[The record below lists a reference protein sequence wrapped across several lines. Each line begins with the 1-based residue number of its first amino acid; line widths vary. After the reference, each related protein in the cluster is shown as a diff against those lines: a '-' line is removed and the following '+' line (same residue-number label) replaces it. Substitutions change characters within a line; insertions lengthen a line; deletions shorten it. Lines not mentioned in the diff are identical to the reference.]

1 MANRVSI
8 TRTLPHGVCA
18 ADALQTCKMAAYLTL
33 ASVAL
38 LLGLLIHGRWSV
50 SVLFTVWAVG
60 YQLVGLLDQKTLLA
74 SYTNPALVTVILLLL
89 VSLILER
96 SVLIERVMHRV
107 LNGSESWASFK
118 LMTATTALSAFLN
131 NTAVVGILMGSIS
144 RQKLIAPSRLLIPL
158 SYTAILGGVTTLVGT
173 STNLVV
179 NAFAIDNHLPPI
191 GMFQLSW
198 VGIPVAIACIVVM
211 LLTARWLPRHL
222 PGASEQQQ
230 PYFLE
235 ARVSLDAPLIGRSI
249 EANGLRHLDGLF
261 LLEIERQGH
270 LVSPVGPGEI
280 IQAGDVLLF
289 TGDVGKFQALN
300 PVRGLEVF
308 GTRSDKLLN
317 ANMVEVIVSS
327 TSELANKTLRE
338 VDFRTM
344 FDAGVV
350 GIRRGNKRLTGQLGR
365 IPLKV
370 GDALLLAVG
379 TDFAQ
384 HRNLDR
390 NFHLLG
396 DSLVRPRLSPGQSAL
411 ALCGFAAAI
420 TGSVM
425 ELMDLLTSLL
435 LLMGLFLSTRLL
447 TIGEVRRRFPFE
459 LFMVIGS
466 ALALAKG
473 IESSGAAELLAGWM
487 RQLFDGTGVY
497 GGLIGV
503 YLLTLLLT
511 ELVTNNAAAA
521 LAFPIG
527 LATARAFGVDPTA
540 FVMVVAY
547 GASAGFL
554 IPFGYQTHLMVM
566 SPGRYRAT
574 DFLRA
579 GLPVSFTYSAVVLVL
594 TPLVFPLNA
603 I

>member
-1 MANRVSI
+1 M
-8 TRTLPHGVCA
+8 T
-18 ADALQTCKMAAYLTL
+18 AYLTL
-33 ASVAL
+33 ASIVL
-38 LLGLLIHGRWSV
+38 LLGLLIHGRWPA
-50 SVLFTVWAVG
+50 SVLFSLWALA
-60 YQLVGLLDQKTLLA
+60 YHLAGLIDQKSLLA
-74 SYTNPALVTVILLLL
+74 SYTNPALITVILLLV
-89 VSLILER
+89 VSLVLER
-96 SVLIERVMHRV
+96 SVLIERVTHRV
-107 LNGSESWASFK
+107 LSGPESWASFK

-158 SYTAILGGVTTLVGT
+158 SYSAILGGVTTLVGT

-198 VGIPVAIACIVVM
+198 VGVPVALACTGVM
-211 LLTARWLPRHL
+211 LVTARWLPRHL
-222 PGASEQQQ
+222 PGAADNQQ

-235 ARVSLDAPLIGRSI
+235 ARVAPGAPLVGRSI
-249 EANGLRHLDGLF
+249 EVNGLRHLDGLF

-270 LVSPVGPGEI
+270 LISPVGPEEI
-280 IQAGDVLLF
+280 LQAGDVLLF
-289 TGDVGKFQALN
+289 TGDVNKFQTLHH
-300 PVRGLEVF
+300 VRGLEVF
-308 GTRSDKLLN
+308 GTRSDALLGSN
-317 ANMVEVIVSS
+317 QVEVIIAS

-344 FDAGVV
+344 FDAGVM
-350 GIRRGNKRLTGQLGR
+350 GIRRGDKRLTGQLGR

-379 TDFAQ
+379 ADFAQ
-384 HRNLDR
+384 HHNLDR
-390 NFHLLG
+390 NFHVLG
-396 DSLVRPRLSPGQSAL
+396 DTLVRPQLSGGQSAL
-411 ALCGFAAAI
+411 ALGGFALAIAA
-420 TGSVM
+420 SVT
-425 ELMDLLTSLL
+425 ERVDLLTSLM
-435 LLMGLFLSTRLL
+435 LLMVVFLATRLL
-447 TIGEVRRRFPFE
+447 TLGEVRRRFPFE
-459 LFMVIGS
+459 LLMVIGS

-473 IESSGAAELLAGWM
+473 IESSGAAQLLAGWM

-497 GGLIGV
+497 GGLVGV

-540 FVMVVAY
+540 FVLIVAY

-566 SPGRYRAT
+566 SPGHYRTT

-579 GLPVSFTYSAVVLVL
+579 GLPVSITYSVVVLML
-594 TPLVFPLNA
+594 TPIFFPLTVG
-603 I
+603 

>member
-1 MANRVSI
+1 
-8 TRTLPHGVCA
+8 
-18 ADALQTCKMAAYLTL
+18 MAAYLTL
-33 ASVAL
+33 ASIAL
-38 LLGLLIHGRWSV
+38 LLGLLIYGRWSA

-60 YQLVGLLDQKTLLA
+60 YQLAGLLDQKALLT
-74 SYTNPALVTVILLLL
+74 SYTNPALITVILLLL
-89 VSLILER
+89 VSLVLER
-96 SVLIERVMHRV
+96 SALIERVTHGV
-107 LNGSESWASFK
+107 LRGPESWASFK
-118 LMTATTALSAFLN
+118 LMTATATLSAFLN
-131 NTAVVGILMGSIS
+131 NTAVVGILMGAIA

-198 VGIPVAIACIVVM
+198 VGIPVAIACIAVM
-211 LLTARWLPRHL
+211 LLTARWLPRHY
-222 PGASEQQQ
+222 PGAAEQQQ

-235 ARVSLDAPLIGRSI
+235 ARVLPNAPLIGHSI
-249 EANGLRHLDGLF
+249 ETNGLRHLDGLF

-270 LVSPVGPGEI
+270 LISPVGPDEI
-280 IQAGDVLLF
+280 LLAGDVLIF
-289 TGDVGKFQALN
+289 TGDVEKLQALN

-308 GTRSDKLLN
+308 GTRSDALLN
-317 ANMVEVIVSS
+317 ANLVEVIVSS

-370 GDALLLAVG
+370 GDSLLLAVG
-379 TDFAQ
+379 ADFAQ

-396 DSLVRPRLSPGQSAL
+396 DSLVRPRLSTRQSAL
-411 ALCGFAAAI
+411 ALGGFALAL
-420 TGSVM
+420 TGSVT
-425 ELMDLLTSLL
+425 ERLDLLSSLMLL
-435 LLMGLFLSTRLL
+435 LALFLATRLL
-447 TIGEVRRRFPFE
+447 SLSEVRRRFPFE
-459 LFMVIGS
+459 LLMVIGS

-473 IESSGAAELLAGWM
+473 IESSGAAELLASWM

-503 YLLTLLLT
+503 FLLTLLLT

-566 SPGRYRAT
+566 SPGRYRMT

-579 GLPVSFTYSAVVLVL
+579 GLPVSITYSLTVLLL
-594 TPLVFPLNA
+594 TPIVFPLKPV
-603 I
+603 